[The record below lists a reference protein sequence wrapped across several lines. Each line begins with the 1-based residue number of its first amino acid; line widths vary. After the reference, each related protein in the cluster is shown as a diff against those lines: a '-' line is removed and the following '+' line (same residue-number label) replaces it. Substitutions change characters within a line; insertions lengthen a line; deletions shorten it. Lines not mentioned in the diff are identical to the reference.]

1 MARAAASASFNV
13 DSALAALAG
22 LTSTANASRSGHPPT
37 RRPELARARFIKRAL
52 NQIFRGSFLQLLGQ
66 CQSNHPMRTKRL
78 RTPPRRQANP
88 DTITVLLV
96 GLDPTGC
103 VPPLPSLDKASAVE
117 TDRGA
122 SMESLR

>member
-1 MARAAASASFNV
+1 MRLRRLDHPFPKAPC
-13 DSALAALAG
+13 
-22 LTSTANASRSGHPPT
+22 PPT

-52 NQIFRGSFLQLLGQ
+52 NQIFRGSILQLLGQ